1 MMATW
6 TSAELNKIGKA
17 DELQIAP
24 RRPNGTLY
32 KPVTI
37 WVVRHGE
44 DLYVRSWRGH
54 EGAWF
59 RGAEESHEGRIS
71 SEGIERDVTFADVD
85 AAENAINDEID
96 AAYRT
101 KYQRYG
107 ARYVDPMLASEAR
120 AATLRLVP
128 R

>member
-1 MMATW
+1 MMAMW

-37 WVVRHGE
+37 WVVRYGE
-44 DLYVRSWRGH
+44 ELYVRSWRGH
-54 EGAWF
+54 DGAWF
-59 RGAEESHEGRIS
+59 RGAEESHEGRIGA
-71 SEGIERDVTFADVD
+71 EGIEKDVTFADVD
-85 AAENAINDEID
+85 ASDSVNDGID
-96 AAYRT
+96 AVYRT
-101 KYQRYG
+101 KYQRYS
-107 ARYVDPMLASEAR
+107 ARYVDPMVTSLAR
-120 AATLRLVP
+120 AATFRLVP